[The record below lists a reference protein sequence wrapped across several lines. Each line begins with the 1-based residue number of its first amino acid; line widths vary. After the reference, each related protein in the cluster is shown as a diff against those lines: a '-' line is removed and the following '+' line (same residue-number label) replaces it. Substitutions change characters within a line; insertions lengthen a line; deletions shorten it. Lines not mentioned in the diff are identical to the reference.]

1 MPPRQI
7 VIFDIDGTLT
17 DTTTLDDANIARA
30 YRELFGLEIDVD
42 WSRYRT
48 STDSGIAR
56 EILEGARGTPPEAA
70 EVERLTARLAAL
82 LAEGH
87 AREPVRPMT
96 GVVAAL
102 AALEQAGFALA
113 LASGGWKRT
122 AEAKLAAAGLDLAH
136 LPRAFADDH
145 EERGGI
151 IEIASAR
158 AAEALGTGFERRIYV
173 GDGIWDLVTTRD
185 MGLPFVGIASGSRGD
200 RLVSH
205 GAHHVLDDYSDTA
218 AFLSAISAAR
228 PPSGV

>member
-1 MPPRQI
+1 MSPRQI

-56 EILEGARGTPPEAA
+56 EILETSRGAPPEPA
-70 EVERLTARLAAL
+70 ELERLTGRLVDL

-87 AREPVRPMT
+87 AREPVRPMK
-96 GVVAAL
+96 GVVEAL

-145 EERGGI
+145 EERSGI

-158 AAEALGTGFERRIYV
+158 AAEALGARFERMVYV

-185 MGLPFVGIASGSRGD
+185 MGMPFVGIAAGSRGD
-200 RLVSH
+200 GLVSN
-205 GAHHVLDDYSDTA
+205 GAHHVLGDYSDTA
-218 AFLSAISAAR
+218 AFLAAISAAR